1 VRKALSTRAG
11 ASGLIKDDRPGC
23 AGMRDQPCDKSSKWL
38 IEHQAR
44 GILRLG
50 GLRGVRQYRA
60 GPAQIVQPSKL
71 SDGLLEVTLDGR
83 NKPLLVLIEV
93 ATYPDKRAERQALE
107 DLTLAYHV
115 LGRLPEL
122 LMLVLRPKGR
132 YRISGK
138 YAIRS
143 ELGWSG
149 LEGEWKPVELWTLSA
164 EEHLAGDV
172 GGVPWVPLMQYEG
185 PPEALLE
192 RCREKIEREAHPK
205 DQPTLK
211 AVAQVLARLK
221 FPAPDLWSLLG
232 GKAVMIESP
241 LIKELQ
247 ADACHDMILELLKAR
262 FGPVPRDVRKLL
274 RAVLDEKKLKKLNV
288 SAARCPDME
297 AFRKALLS

>member
-1 VRKALSTRAG
+1 
-11 ASGLIKDDRPGC
+11 
-23 AGMRDQPCDKSSKWL
+23 MRDQPFDKSSKWL

-50 GLRGVRQYRA
+50 GLHGVRQYRA
-60 GPAQIVQPSKL
+60 QPGQIVQPTKL
-71 SDGLLEVTLDGR
+71 PDGLLEVTAEGR
-83 NKPLLVLIEV
+83 SKPLPVLIEV
-93 ATYPDKRAERQALE
+93 ATFPEKRAEQQALE

-115 LGRLPEL
+115 LGHLPEL

-164 EEHLAGDV
+164 EDHLAEADA
-172 GGVPWVPLMQYEG
+172 GGVPWVPLMQFDG

-205 DQPTLK
+205 DQATLK
-211 AVAQVLARLK
+211 TVAQVLAQLK
-221 FPAPDLWSLLG
+221 FPDPDLWSLLG

-241 LIKELQ
+241 LIQELQ
-247 ADACHDMILELLKAR
+247 AEAVHDTILGFLKAR
-262 FGPVPRDVRKLL
+262 FGPVPRDIRKLL
-274 RAVLDEKKLKKLNV
+274 RAVLDEKKLKKLTV
-288 SAARCPDME
+288 AAARCADIA
-297 AFRKALLS
+297 AFREALLT